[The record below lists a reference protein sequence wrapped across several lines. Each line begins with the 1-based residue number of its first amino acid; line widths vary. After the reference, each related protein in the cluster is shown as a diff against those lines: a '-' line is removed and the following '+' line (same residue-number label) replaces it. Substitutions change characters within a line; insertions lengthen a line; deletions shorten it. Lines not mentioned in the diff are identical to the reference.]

1 MCLLYVFVLY
11 CPMLCAGELV
21 EDQRTDCDRILD
33 RQVMR
38 RALIQQQPSG
48 RWKFLV
54 CKPDLQPYG
63 IARREIKSRTEV
75 CVTFIHWLSA
85 MRSGR

>member
-21 EDQRTDCDRILD
+21 ENERADRDRVLD

-38 RALIQQQPSG
+38 RAFIQQQPPG
-48 RWKFLV
+48 RRKFLV
-54 CKPDLQPYG
+54 RKPDLQPYG
-63 IARREIKSRTEV
+63 IARREIEPRTEIRV
-75 CVTFIHWLSA
+75 
-85 MRSGR
+85 GRQELRAE

>member
-1 MCLLYVFVLY
+1 MCLLCVFVLY

-38 RALIQQQPSG
+38 RALIQQQPPG

-54 CKPDLQPYG
+54 CEPDLQPYRL
-63 IARREIKSRTEV
+63 ARREIEPRAEIRV
-75 CVTFIHWLSA
+75 
-85 MRSGR
+85 GRQELRAE